1 METKT
6 EGYAAFVKVSEG
18 RVEMDES
25 EQMLRWLYAG
35 PSGKKE
41 VSIGVTRVGEDEWCT
56 EWERGVEGWV
66 VERLCP
72 EGRLI
77 THVNNPFKKYL
88 IILVHVAYRLDRCAS
103 FGCCHLQRKVSAAGM
118 FLPCYS

>member
-1 METKT
+1 MVV
-6 EGYAAFVKVSEG
+6 A
-18 RVEMDES
+18 
-25 EQMLRWLYAG
+25 LRRPW
-35 PSGKKE
+35 SGKKE